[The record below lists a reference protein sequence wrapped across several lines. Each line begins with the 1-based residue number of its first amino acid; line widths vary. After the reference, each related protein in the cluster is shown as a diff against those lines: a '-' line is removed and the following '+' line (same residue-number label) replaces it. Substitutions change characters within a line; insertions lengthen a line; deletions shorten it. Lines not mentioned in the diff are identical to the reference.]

1 MTMASLQVVLLE
13 EEARANRAQSARAQ
27 RLAREIRDNHAIAAL
42 LAYAEEAERRA
53 AELERR
59 SGDPAET

>member
-1 MTMASLQVVLLE
+1 MTMASSQVVLLE

-27 RLAREIRDNHAIAAL
+27 RLAREIRDNHAIAGL

-59 SGDPAET
+59 SGDLAET

>member
-1 MTMASLQVVLLE
+1 MAMTSSQIVLLE
-13 EEARANRAQSARAQ
+13 QARANREQSARAQ

-42 LAYAEEAERRA
+42 LAYAEEVERRA

-59 SGDPAET
+59 SGDPAKT

>member
-1 MTMASLQVVLLE
+1 MATPQIALLE
-13 EEARANRAQSARAQ
+13 QARANRAQSARAQ

-42 LAYAEEAERRA
+42 LAYAEEVERRA

-59 SGDPAET
+59 SGDPVET